1 TYPDHNRHP
10 ECNKLPA
17 AGNRTS
23 GGLAGSAIARICQL
37 ALLFFLLHFLQIAF
51 PAHATHAAHLLPFIA
66 DAAQAQSADDSGS
79 RQPLAQATPADANR
93 TDEPSEPATGATATG
108 ASAAGESRPQALF
121 NRGNYMMEQ
130 QDYGEA
136 VAIFQQIEQNGH
148 ASGALFYNMGISY
161 LYLDS
166 LGQASYYFHK
176 SKAFRES
183 VDRAREGV
191 ATVER
196 LMRIRGTFIPQ
207 LPWYAFFDWFLF
219 HMNHVAWIVW
229 GLVLINMGVLVILTG
244 WLYRPDR
251 RIAIAGMALSAMGI
265 VQVVVTIS
273 ISVWASGYQ
282 QGVVVEN
289 GIPITPSPDMM
300 VDVDLS
306 PDLAYEAYTVT
317 LDKRLSRQHD
327 SWVHIRLRNGVSG
340 WIPESAVQK
349 L

>member
-1 TYPDHNRHP
+1 MRKECSRQPVCNRS
-10 ECNKLPA
+10 PA
-17 AGNRTS
+17 AGNRIS
-23 GGLAGSAIARICQL
+23 GGLSGAAIARICQL
-37 ALLFFLLHFLQIAF
+37 ALVFFLLHVLQIAF
-51 PAHATHAAHLLPFIA
+51 LAYTPHAAHLLPSMA
-66 DAAQAQSADDSGS
+66 DGAQAQSADVSGTG
-79 RQPLAQATPADANR
+79 QPLANAAPVDANR
-93 TDEPSEPATGATATG
+93 ADEPAEPATGV
-108 ASAAGESRPQALF
+108 SAAGAAAAVESRPQALF

-130 QDYGEA
+130 QDYAEA

-148 ASGALFYNMGISY
+148 ASGPLFYNMGISY

-183 VDRAREGV
+183 AARAKEGIS
-191 ATVER
+191 TVER

-219 HMNHVAWIVW
+219 HMNHAAWIVW
-229 GLVLINMGVLVILTG
+229 GLVFINMGVLVILAG

-251 RIAIAGMALSAMGI
+251 RIAITGMALSAMGI

-273 ISVWASGYQ
+273 ISVWANGYQ

-289 GIPITPSPDMM
+289 GIPVTPSPDMM
-300 VDVDLS
+300 VDEDFS

-327 SWVHIRLRNGVSG
+327 GWVHIRLRNGVSG
-340 WIPESAVQK
+340 WIPEPAVQK

>member
-1 TYPDHNRHP
+1 MRKERIRYPERGRHAERGRSP
-10 ECNKLPA
+10 VAKNCPFGGI
-17 AGNRTS
+17 AG
-23 GGLAGSAIARICQL
+23 AAIARICQL
-37 ALLFFLLHFLQIAF
+37 ALVFFLLHVLQF
-51 PAHATHAAHLLPFIA
+51 SFHAHAPHAAHLFPFIA
-66 DAAQAQSADDSGS
+66 KAAHAQSANDPGTGQS
-79 RQPLAQATPADANR
+79 PANATPADVNR
-93 TDEPSEPATGATATG
+93 TDEPGAG

-121 NRGNYMMEQ
+121 NRGNYMMEE
-130 QDYGEA
+130 QDYAEA

-148 ASGALFYNMGISY
+148 ASGPLFYNMGISY

-166 LGQASYYFHK
+166 LGLASYYFHK

-183 VDRAREGV
+183 ADRAKEGV

-207 LPWYAFFDWFLF
+207 LSWYAFFDWFLF

-229 GLVLINMGVLVILTG
+229 GLVLINIGVLVILAG

-251 RIAIAGMALSAMGI
+251 RIAIAGMALSAIGI
-265 VQVVVTIS
+265 VQVVATIS

-282 QGVVVEN
+282 QGVVVGN

-300 VDVDLS
+300 VDEDLS

-317 LDKRLSRQHD
+317 LDKRLSRQHEG
-327 SWVHIRLRNGVSG
+327 WVHIRLRNGVSG
-340 WIPESAVQK
+340 WIPEPAVRK
-349 L
+349 M